1 MKRILAVLLCLV
13 MVLSMATA
21 CGSKEAA
28 SEGGPVTIRLATFQ
42 VGVNTSAPWFSS
54 VIDAFNQ
61 EYDGKIKLDIEEI
74 PGDQAYVD
82 KMKTYISMKDMPDL
96 VFTGGYNLMDDALA
110 ANAIVDLTPYFDA
123 DPDFA
128 ARFFD
133 DDIAYNS
140 RDGKIYAMP
149 VERQPVTYFYNMALF
164 ERAGISEPAKTWDEF
179 MQQLEQLKTTG
190 ITPVSMDTLDSAWL
204 SSLWLNSMVGTLS
217 DESNEWMNQAMPKD
231 YNSPDFVKAADMVQ
245 KMLMNYTTQDAL
257 GGKYENG
264 ANNFLNGNTAM
275 IANGPWMI
283 SDFQAEGDEFV
294 NNIATALYP
303 ESGIFSGSMPGY
315 LVGSKDKAHADAAV
329 EFLKFISNEEMQ
341 GKMTEMYSAIPAN
354 KNVEISQE
362 VLDKNPLLGEIIK
375 LQNEA
380 THVYGNYQS
389 LWYSNV
395 VTELDRQYPL
405 LAAGTITP
413 EQFAQA
419 LTDAAS
425 KN

>member
-1 MKRILAVLLCLV
+1 MKKLLAVLLCLV
-13 MVLSMATA
+13 MVLSMAA
-21 CGSKEAA
+21 CGGKKEA
-28 SEGGPVTIRLATFQ
+28 SGDGPVTIRLATFQ
-42 VGVNTSAPWFSS
+42 VGVNASAPWFSS
-54 VIDAFNQ
+54 VIEAFNA
-61 EYDGKIKLDIEEI
+61 EYEGKIKLDIEEI

-110 ANAIVDLTPYFDA
+110 ANAIVDLTPYFEA
-123 DPDFA
+123 DQEFA

-149 VERQPVTYFYNMALF
+149 VERQPVTYFYNKALF
-164 ERAGISEPAKTWDEF
+164 EKAGITAPAATWDEF
-179 MQQLEQLKTTG
+179 MQQLEQLKTAG

-217 DESNEWMNQAMPKD
+217 AESNEWMNQAMPKD
-231 YNSPDFVKAADMVQ
+231 YNSPDFVKATEMVQ
-245 KMLMNYTTQDAL
+245 KMLLNYTTKDAL

-264 ANNFLNGNTAM
+264 ANNFLNGTTAM

-283 SDFQAEGDEFV
+283 SDFQAKGDDFV
-294 NNIATALYP
+294 ANIGTALYP
-303 ESGIFSGSMPGY
+303 EAGIFSGSMPGY

-329 EFLKFISNEEMQ
+329 EFLKFISNETNQ
-341 GKMTEMYSAIPAN
+341 GKMAEMYSAIPAN

-362 VLDKNPLLGEIIK
+362 VIDQNPLLGEIIK
-375 LQNEA
+375 LQSEA
-380 THVYGNYQS
+380 KMVYGNYQS

-405 LAAGTITP
+405 LAAGNLTP

-419 LTDAAS
+419 LTDAAN